1 MEVYT
6 INQIAPILKLDTRTI
21 QRMAER
27 EEIPARKVGGEW
39 RFTRLEL
46 LEWLEGRVSST
57 SEQELF
63 ELENTIE
70 RLAANRDVE
79 NIPVSDLLLP
89 DAVRVP
95 LTSRTG
101 RGIIH
106 EMVEVAAAT
115 NLLWD
120 PVGMEEA
127 VLEREAMCPTAME
140 NGVALLHP
148 RHPMIDIL
156 GDPFIAFGRQP
167 SGVPFASNGMW
178 TDLFFLICSIN
189 DTQHLR
195 TLARLSRILTSPD
208 FLKQLRET
216 EDALSVLKLFRETE
230 AQLK

>member
-208 FLKQLRET
+208 FLKQLREK
-216 EDALSVLKLFRETE
+216 EDAPSVLKLFRETE

>member
-1 MEVYT
+1 MDVYT
-6 INQIAPILKLDTRTI
+6 INQIAPILKYDTRTL

-27 EEIPARKVGGEW
+27 GEIPARKVGGEW
-39 RFTRLEL
+39 RFTRSEL
-46 LEWLEGRVSST
+46 LTWLETRVNST
-57 SEQELF
+57 SEQELLD
-63 ELENTIE
+63 LENTIE

-79 NIPVSDLLLP
+79 NIPISELLLP
-89 DAVRVP
+89 EAIRVP

-106 EMVEVAAAT
+106 EMVEVAAGT

-120 PVGMEEA
+120 PAGMEEA

-156 GDPFIAFGRQP
+156 GDPFIAFGRAP
-167 SGVPFASNGMW
+167 AGVPFASNGMW
-178 TDLFFLICSIN
+178 TDVFFLICSIN

-195 TLARLSRILTSPD
+195 TLARLSRILTTPD
-208 FLKQLRET
+208 FLTQLREKD
-216 EDALSVLKLFRETE
+216 DADAVLKLFRETE
-230 AQLK
+230 AVLK

>member
-79 NIPVSDLLLP
+79 NIPVSDLLLH

-216 EDALSVLKLFRETE
+216 EDAPSVLKLFRETE